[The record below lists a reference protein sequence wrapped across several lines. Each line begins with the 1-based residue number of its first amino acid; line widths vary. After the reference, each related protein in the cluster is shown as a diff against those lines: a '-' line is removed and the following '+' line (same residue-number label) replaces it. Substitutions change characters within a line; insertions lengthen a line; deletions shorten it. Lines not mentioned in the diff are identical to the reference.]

1 MSHSLFLGAVACIA
15 GMTPP
20 TGLAADASP
29 ENSAYKSVFT
39 QPPLP
44 LPRYQQLDAPLM
56 GNGDMAV
63 AVCGNPENQQF
74 WLGKNDLW
82 ELRNVWCRSGP
93 RPFGHLDL
101 LIPQLAGATYHAE
114 QDLADATTI
123 FSFITS
129 DSEVT
134 MRSWVCATEN
144 LLVVELNVQGVPVEG
159 DVHLWI
165 PAAPRTTP
173 QVDHRPKPGMADDW
187 VNSPA
192 AQISRTGTG
201 VFWGAR
207 IFREGVD
214 VPAETACAFTV
225 LGEQSEHFKIEP
237 GRPVILAAEMRSLR
251 QSEQYASEACA
262 RVAALD
268 RSAVAGLYDDHAKW
282 WRDFWDR
289 SSVNLGDANLE
300 WRYNVSNYLLASCSR
315 DPVYPPGI
323 AGTWVTTDQPMWTGA
338 YTLNYNH
345 EACFYGL
352 YSSNHIE
359 QADPED
365 APVLDFMARGRYY
378 AKEVL
383 HCRGVLYPVKIGPV
397 GIETTGD
404 ARHPDFV
411 ASPADPPWLREKGG
425 LFLGQR
431 SNAAFAAVN
440 IAQRWYTTYD
450 LAYGRKVYPFV
461 HDVANFWED
470 YLKFEPTPPAL
481 VEATKNLPDGL
492 RQPADGRYVSDN
504 DGANEGGQD
513 VNPAVSLALVR
524 NVLKLALDLSVSL
537 GEDEPELDH
546 WRHILGHLSAFST
559 QEFEGATVFRR
570 AEKLSPPPQPKKDH
584 PPGKPGPD
592 ATVVHIYPGGAI
604 GLDSDPKLLEIA
616 RRTITA
622 LNQWTSMNSTSSI
635 FPAAAR
641 VGYDPAAILAKLGEV
656 RFQPN
661 GILYNEFHMLE
672 NSSTVPNTIDEML
685 MQSHEGII
693 RLFPVWPVWRD
704 ASFRTLR
711 AYGAFLVS
719 AAIHHGNVKDV
730 TILSE
735 QGRPCVLRNPWPGR
749 GVQILSAGKPAQI
762 VRGDRLT
769 FATAPGERVELAPSE
784 P

>member
-1 MSHSLFLGAVACIA
+1 MSRPLLLGAIACLAAVA
-15 GMTPP
+15 PP
-20 TGLAADASP
+20 ASRAADADP
-29 ENSAYKSVFT
+29 ENSAYRSVFT
-39 QPPLP
+39 QPPMP

-93 RPFGHLDL
+93 RPLGHLDL
-101 LIPQLAGATYHAE
+101 LIPQLQGATYHAE
-114 QDLADATTI
+114 QNLADATTTS
-123 FSFITS
+123 SFKKGDT
-129 DSEVT
+129 EVT
-134 MRSWVCATEN
+134 MRSWVSATEN
-144 LLVVELNVQGVPVEG
+144 LLIVELSVQGASVEG

-173 QVDHRPKPGMADDW
+173 QIDHRPKPDMATDW
-187 VNSPA
+187 VDSPA
-192 AQISRTGTG
+192 AAPVSRTETG

-207 IFREGVD
+207 IFRLGVD
-214 VPAETACAFTV
+214 VPAETACAFTL
-225 LGEQSEHFKIEP
+225 LGEKSGHFKVEP
-237 GRPVILAAEMRSLR
+237 GHPVILAAEMRSLR
-251 QSEQYASEACA
+251 QSGQYASEACA

-268 RSAVAGLYDDHAKW
+268 RNAVATLYNDHVKW
-282 WRDFWDR
+282 WRGFWDK
-289 SSVNLGDANLE
+289 SSVKLGDASLE
-300 WRYNVSNYLLASCSR
+300 WRYNVSNYILASCSR

-365 APVLDFMARGRYY
+365 APILDFMARGRYY
-378 AKEVL
+378 AREVL

-404 ARHPDFV
+404 PAHPNFV
-411 ASPADPPWLREKGG
+411 TKPTDPPWLREKGG

-481 VEATKNLPDGL
+481 IEATKDLPAGL
-492 RQPADGRYVSDN
+492 RQPADGRYVSYN
-504 DGANEGGQD
+504 DGANESGQD
-513 VNPAVSLALVR
+513 VNPAVSLALAR
-524 NVLKLALDLSVSL
+524 NVLKLALDLSLTL
-537 GEDEPELDH
+537 GGDEPERDH
-546 WRHILGHLSAFST
+546 WRHILDHLSAFSI
-559 QEFEGATVFRR
+559 QKFGGATVFRR
-570 AEKLSPPPQPKKDH
+570 AEKLYPPPQPKKGV
-584 PPGKPGPD
+584 PTGKPRPD
-592 ATVVHIYPGGAI
+592 ATITNIYPSGAI
-604 GLDSDPKLLEIA
+604 GLGSDPKLLEIA
-616 RRTITA
+616 RDTITA
-622 LNQWTSMNSTSSI
+622 TNPNQWTSMNSTSSV

-641 VGYDPAAILAKLGEV
+641 VGYNPAVILAKLGEV
-656 RFQPN
+656 KFQPN

-672 NSSTVPNTIDEML
+672 NSSTIPNTINEML
-685 MQSHEGII
+685 MQSHEGSPPAFS
-693 RLFPVWPVWRD
+693 RLARESGRQLPDVAGLWR
-704 ASFRTLR
+704 
-711 AYGAFLVS
+711 V
-719 AAIHHGNVKDV
+719 
-730 TILSE
+730 
-735 QGRPCVLRNPWPGR
+735 
-749 GVQILSAGKPAQI
+749 
-762 VRGDRLT
+762 
-769 FATAPGERVELAPSE
+769 PGERGPSSRRRRGRE
-784 P
+784 HFERAGASLRAAKPVART